1 MNRRTRFWVRRLL
14 MLAMLVLIGFALF
27 QTGGTDE
34 GEAVEAGQTAPDF
47 ELTTLDGKSI
57 RLSELRG
64 KGVLI
69 NFWASWCKP
78 CRDEMP
84 AIQQVYDRY
93 KDKGLEV
100 LAVNIAETEVT
111 VDGFVRHLDL
121 AFPILLDSNREVT
134 RLYGIGS
141 IPSSIFVSPDGKVV
155 RKVSGQMSEGQ
166 IESMV
171 LETLAE

>member
-1 MNRRTRFWVRRLL
+1 MA
-14 MLAMLVLIGFALF
+14 AMLVLIGFALY
-27 QTGGTDE
+27 QTGET
-34 GEAVEAGQTAPDF
+34 EAVEIGQTAPDF
-47 ELTTLDGKSI
+47 ELSTLDGGKI

-84 AIQQVYDRY
+84 AIQRVYDLH

-100 LAVNIAETEVT
+100 LAVNIAETAVT

-121 AFPILLDSNREVT
+121 SFPILLDQNREVT
-134 RLYGIGS
+134 RLYGIGP
-141 IPSSIFVSPDGKVV
+141 IPSSIFVSPEGKVV
-155 RKVSGQMSEGQ
+155 RKVTGQMEESQ

-171 LETLAE
+171 LETLTK

>member
-1 MNRRTRFWVRRLL
+1 
-14 MLAMLVLIGFALF
+14 MLAMLVLIGFALY
-27 QTGGTDE
+27 QTGETEE
-34 GEAVEAGQTAPDF
+34 GEAVESGQAAPDF
-47 ELTTLDGKSI
+47 ELTTLDGESI
-57 RLSELRG
+57 KLSELRG

-84 AIQQVYDRY
+84 AIQRVYDRY
-93 KDKGLEV
+93 KDKDLEV

-121 AFPILLDSNREVT
+121 TFPILMDKNREVT
-134 RLYGIGS
+134 KQYGIGP
-141 IPSSIFVSPDGKVV
+141 IPSSIFVSPEGKVV
-155 RKVSGQMSEGQ
+155 GKVSGQMAEGQ

-171 LETLAE
+171 LETLEK

>member
-1 MNRRTRFWVRRLL
+1 
-14 MLAMLVLIGFALF
+14 
-27 QTGGTDE
+27 
-34 GEAVEAGQTAPDF
+34 
-47 ELTTLDGKSI
+47 
-57 RLSELRG
+57 
-64 KGVLI
+64 
-69 NFWASWCKP
+69 
-78 CRDEMP
+78 MP

-134 RLYGIGS
+134 RLYGIGP